1 MKIQTWFTF
10 VTFAIMTMT
19 PLQASAADAQKGLE
33 HARQRCTTCH
43 VVERGG
49 KGSDQAPAFRTIA
62 NDPSRTNATLESWLA
77 NPHPPMPNPNLTRI
91 QIDNI
96 VAYIQ
101 SLKTP

>member
-1 MKIQTWFTF
+1 MKIEIWFTF
-10 VTFAIMTMT
+10 VTFAIMTMA
-19 PLQASAADAQKGLE
+19 PMRVSAADVQKGLE

-43 VVERGG
+43 VVEPGG

-62 NDPSRTNATLESWLA
+62 NDPSRTHAKLESWLA
-77 NPHPPMPNPNLTRI
+77 HPHPPMPNPNLTRF

-101 SLKTP
+101 SLKNP